1 MDYGA
6 IEYSAPVVFN
16 SIKPLNHE
24 EHIKNTEECKLVF
37 KKYFST
43 STNLSPEERWE
54 LYQLNKEKAVEELR
68 SMPQVQS
75 AKIRPDDSG
84 ISILFKNGGAYGII
98 SAFPNSSVRQNKKNS
113 FWPFSATANKKSREL
128 PVAPEKETVNETP
141 QSIADNASSVPQRPL
156 SEREERL
163 QKENEGKEILRQP
176 RIPYYRSPSSLL
188 RSGNSGIMMS

>member
-1 MDYGA
+1 M
-6 IEYSAPVVFN
+6 FN

-37 KKYFST
+37 KKYFSDGK
-43 STNLSPEERWE
+43 SKDERWK
-54 LYQLNKEKAVEELR
+54 LFQANKEKAVEELR
-68 SMPQVQS
+68 SIPQVRS
-75 AKIRPDDSG
+75 AKISPDGMG
-84 ISILFKNGGAYGII
+84 INISFKNGGYFGYTAAL
-98 SAFPNSSVRQNKKNS
+98 SNSPTYQNKKNS

-188 RSGNSGIMMS
+188 RSGNSGIIMS